1 MNAGQLDERIEIKA
15 KKIVENELGEEQPE
29 EITLKKIWARI
40 EPRTGSLLT
49 GRPADT
55 LLSKTT
61 HAITVRSEVLSEVTI
76 DCWIVWNDAIGKSHK
91 LSIDY
96 ILPPVRTSPFTTIYA
111 REEV

>member
-96 ILPPVRTSPFTTIYA
+96 ILPPVRRSPFTTIYA